1 MIKSAF
7 TIDVECGV
15 NIFMRDCF
23 NMPMP
28 PTKRVVTNTQTILR
42 LLNKHETKATF
53 FVLGDVA
60 KHFPSLIKEIAAG
73 GHEVGVHSF
82 AHYQLFKLSEDE
94 AYKDTK
100 QAKDTIENILGQ
112 KVNGYRAPAFSV
124 LPKTSWALPM
134 LADIG
139 FTYDSSIMPAKA
151 SRYGWPGFS
160 KQIIDVSLPGGKS
173 IIEFPLSIYNVFGKE
188 IPAGGGGYLKL
199 FPFWFTAKAFSR
211 IIKTQPANLYMH
223 PYEIDTS
230 RYPDYYYAEIKK
242 QKFAQRFKMN
252 LLHINKGTVIT
263 KLDKLLSN
271 FSFDTMGNIIDDCS
285 AKGKM
290 KTVSLQEFLL

>member
-28 PTKRVVTNTQTILR
+28 PTERVVSNTQTILR
-42 LLNKHETKATF
+42 LLEKHETKATF

-60 KHFPSLIKEIAAG
+60 KHFPLLVKEIAAG

-82 AHYQLFKLSEDE
+82 AHYQLFKLSEKE
-94 AYKDTK
+94 AYDDTR

-151 SRYGWPGFS
+151 NRYGWPGFS
-160 KQIIDVSLPGGKS
+160 KQIINVSLPGDRS
-173 IIEFPLSIYNVFGKE
+173 IVEFPLSIYNFLGRE

-199 FPFWFTAKAFSR
+199 FPFWFTANAFTS
-211 IIKTQPANLYMH
+211 IGKTQPGNLYMH

-242 QKFAQRFKMN
+242 QKLVQRLKMN
-252 LLHINKGTVIT
+252 LLHINKNTVLN
-263 KLDKLLSN
+263 KLDKLLHQ
-271 FSFDTMGNIIDDCS
+271 FSFDTMGSIIDSC
-285 AKGKM
+285 AGKGEI
-290 KTVSLQEFLL
+290 KTVSLQQYLS